1 MPALFDPFRLKGV
14 TLRNRV
20 AVSPMCQYSADDG
33 APTDWHLP
41 HLISLARGGASLV
54 VAEATAVSPDGRITP
69 GCTGLWNDTQ
79 AEAWAP
85 IAAGIKK
92 AGAAPGIQIGHA
104 GRKAS
109 AELPWKG
116 GKHIPESDP
125 RGWDILAPSAI
136 AFGGDLSKVPHAMTK
151 KDILRVRAD
160 FASAAE
166 RAREAG
172 FEWLVLHFAHGYLA
186 HSFFSVHANQRTDEY
201 GGSAENRG
209 RFLVETLQSV
219 REVWPEDR
227 PLSVRL
233 GVIEF
238 DGRDEETVAES
249 IDLLRRMKAEG
260 LDFVDV
266 SLGFSTIGNIPWG
279 PAFLAPTAARVKKES
294 GLPASVGWFI
304 TQPEQAD
311 GLVRDGSI
319 DLVTL
324 ARPML
329 ENPHW
334 PYMAAKA
341 LKIENAALAT
351 LPIQYAN
358 NLQRYSS

>member
-1 MPALFDPFRLKGV
+1 MPALFDSFKLKGV
-14 TLRNRV
+14 TLRNRI
-20 AVSPMCQYSADDG
+20 AVSPMCQYSAEDG
-33 APTDWHLP
+33 VPTAWHPP
-41 HLISLARGGASLV
+41 HLIGLARGGAGLV
-54 VAEATAVSPDGRITP
+54 VAEATGVSPEGRITP
-69 GCTGLWNDTQ
+69 GCTGIWNDTQ
-79 AEAWAP
+79 AEAWEP
-85 IAAGIKK
+85 IVKGIKAAG
-92 AGAAPGIQIGHA
+92 AVPGIQIGHA

-109 AELPWKG
+109 AHLPWEG
-116 GKHIPESDP
+116 GAHIPESDP
-125 RGWDILAPSAI
+125 RGWDIIAPSAV
-136 AFGGDLSKVPHAMTK
+136 AFGGDLNKVPHAMTK
-151 KDILRVRAD
+151 KDILRVQAD
-160 FASAAE
+160 FVSAAE
-166 RAREAG
+166 RARDAG

-186 HSFFSVHANQRTDEY
+186 QSFFSVHANTRTDEY

-209 RFLVETLQSV
+209 RFLVETLAAV

-249 IDLLRRMKAEG
+249 IDLLRKMKTEG

-266 SLGFSTIGNIPWG
+266 SLGFSVVGQIPWG
-279 PAFLAPTAARVKKES
+279 PGFLAPTAARVKTES
-294 GLPASVGWFI
+294 GLPTSVGWFI

-311 GLVRDGSI
+311 GLIRDGSL

-334 PYMAAKA
+334 PYMAAKK
-341 LKIENAALAT
+341 LGIENAALKT

-358 NLQRYSS
+358 NLQKYN

>member
-1 MPALFDPFRLKGV
+1 MPALFDPFSLKGV
-14 TLRNRV
+14 TLRNRI
-20 AVSPMCQYSADDG
+20 AVSPMCQYSAVDG
-33 APTDWHLP
+33 VPTDWHLP
-41 HLISLARGGASLV
+41 HLVGLARGGASLV
-54 VAEATAVSPDGRITP
+54 VAEATAVAPEGRITP
-69 GCTGLWNDTQ
+69 GCTGLWNDLQ

-85 IAAGIKK
+85 IVAGIRK
-92 AGAAPGIQIGHA
+92 AGAVPGIQIGHA

-116 GKHIPESDP
+116 GAHLPESDP
-125 RGWDILAPSAI
+125 RGWDIVAPSAVS
-136 AFGGDLSKVPHAMTK
+136 FGGDLNKVPRAMDMR
-151 KDILRVRAD
+151 DILRVRAD

-172 FEWLVLHFAHGYLA
+172 FEWLVLHFAHGYLG
-186 HSFFSVHANQRTDEY
+186 HSFFSTHANQRTDEY

-209 RFLVETLQSV
+209 RFLVETLQAV

-249 IDLLRRMKAEG
+249 IDLLRRMKTEG

-266 SLGFSTIGNIPWG
+266 SLGFSVIGNIPWG

-341 LKIENAALAT
+341 LKRDNAALET

-358 NLQRYSS
+358 NLQRYD